1 MTAVAHREVE
11 RKYEFPEGAEARVD
25 WSALEGFTV
34 SAEPVEHR
42 MEAVYHDTQDMALG
56 RRLVALRR
64 RRGGADD
71 GWHVKF
77 HGPGGRHEL
86 QVPLLRT
93 PERMP
98 ASVRNL
104 LAGLTG
110 GQELR
115 PVATLR
121 TARTVHRLSDG
132 TGTEVAELAADVVE
146 AVDERT
152 GTARSWSEWEVELLD
167 GTVPEERQEQIFA
180 AVEAVVRAAG
190 GRPSTSRAK
199 IARALGQED
208 DDAGESGGQPQDGQ
222 ESKKDKRGKKDQQGK
237 KNKQGNKDQQGKK
250 KSGKKKDE
258 GATAGGANG
267 PEVLRAVLGE
277 LAEQL
282 VLWDFKVR
290 LDVPDAVHQMRVT
303 SRSLRSVLR
312 AARPFFEGSEAEE
325 LDAGLRELA
334 RTLSAARDA
343 EVTADLLTGRV
354 EALDGR
360 VDPAASESLR
370 QRAEE
375 QARTAAARVRR
386 HVTGRE
392 HLRLLA
398 DVQDVAA
405 APSLTEE
412 CARLSGREA
421 ADALVERSL
430 RKVVRVAGQDAA
442 AEPAGGPDSGP
453 DGGHRLEHLHDVRK
467 AVKRVRY
474 VDAVLDRTG
483 HRPGKRLRRAARDA
497 ENYQDELGRIM
508 DAAVVERWLADT
520 AAALRRAGDD
530 RYAVGALHG
539 AEVVRL
545 RAGAEGGADVVRV
558 LRSQLREDLG

>member
-25 WSALEGFTV
+25 WSRLEGCTI

-77 HGPGGRHEL
+77 HGPDGRHEL

-93 PERMP
+93 PDRMP

-121 TARTVHRLSDG
+121 TVRKVLRISDS
-132 TGTEVAELAADVVE
+132 TGTEVAELAVDVVD

-152 GTARSWSEWEVELLD
+152 GTARSWSEWEVEILE
-167 GTVPEERQEQIFA
+167 GTVPEERQEQVFA
-180 AVEAVVRAAG
+180 AVEAVVFAAG
-190 GRPSTSRAK
+190 GTPSSSRAK
-199 IARALGQED
+199 IARALGEED
-208 DDAGESGGQPQDGQ
+208 GAPAESDRRPHEGGEQPKGQ
-222 ESKKDKRGKKDQQGK
+222 EQQKSQKQQKGQKRKKDQK
-237 KNKQGNKDQQGKK
+237 GKK
-250 KSGKKKDE
+250 KGK
-258 GATAGGANG
+258 GTGGGAAGKAAG
-267 PEVLRAVLGE
+267 PDVLRAVLGE

-312 AARPFFEGSEAEE
+312 AAGPFFEGDAGTE
-325 LDAGLRELA
+325 LDARLRELA

-343 EVTADLLTGRV
+343 EVTAELLAGRV
-354 EALDGR
+354 EALGGR
-360 VDPAASESLR
+360 VEPGAAESLR
-370 QRAEE
+370 RRAGE
-375 QARTAAARVRR
+375 QARTVAAKVRR
-386 HVTGRE
+386 HVTGQE

-398 DVQDVAA
+398 DVQDLAA
-405 APSLTEE
+405 APPLTEE
-412 CARLSGREA
+412 CARLSGREVS
-421 ADALVERSL
+421 DALVHRAL
-430 RKVVRVAGQDAA
+430 RKVVRVAERGAEASTADGTDA
-442 AEPAGGPDSGP
+442 E
-453 DGGHRLEHLHDVRK
+453 HRLEHLHEVRK

-474 VDAVLDRTG
+474 VDDVLGRTG
-483 HRPGKRLRRAARDA
+483 HRPGKQLRRAARDA
-497 ENYQDELGRIM
+497 EDYQDELGRIM
-508 DAAVVERWLADT
+508 DAAVVEQWLAAT
-520 AAALRRAGDD
+520 AAALGRSGED

-539 AEVVRL
+539 AEIIRL
-545 RAGAEGGADVVRV
+545 RTGTDGGSEVVGV
-558 LRSQLREDLG
+558 LLSQLREDLA

>member
-1 MTAVAHREVE
+1 MTAGAQREVE

-25 WSALEGFTV
+25 WNRLEGCTV
-34 SAEPVEHR
+34 SADPVEHR

-77 HGPGGRHEL
+77 DGPGGRHEL

-93 PERMP
+93 PDRMP

-121 TARTVHRLSDG
+121 TVRQVRMISDS
-132 TGTEVAELAADVVE
+132 TGTDVAELAADVVE

-152 GTARSWSEWEVELLD
+152 GTARSWSEWEVEILD
-167 GTVPEERQEQIFA
+167 GTVPEERQEQLFA

-190 GRPSTSRAK
+190 GKPSTSRAK
-199 IARALGQED
+199 IARALGEED
-208 DDAGESGGQPQDGQ
+208 DDTPAEPDEQQQKQGKQGKPGQKTKNTEEQGKG
-222 ESKKDKRGKKDQQGK
+222 KKDKEKKDKGKKGK
-237 KNKQGNKDQQGKK
+237 KAGK
-250 KSGKKKDE
+250 E
-258 GATAGGANG
+258 PG
-267 PEVLRAVLGE
+267 PDVLRAVLGE

-312 AARPFFEGSEAEE
+312 AAAPLLDGDAAEE
-325 LDAGLRELA
+325 LDARLRELA
-334 RTLSAARDA
+334 RALSAARDA
-343 EVTADLLTGRV
+343 EVTAELLAGRV
-354 EALDGR
+354 AELDGR
-360 VDPAASESLR
+360 VEPAVAESLQR
-370 QRAEE
+370 RAEE
-375 QARTAAARVRR
+375 QARTAAGKVRR
-386 HVTGRE
+386 HVTGQE

-398 DVQDVAA
+398 DVQDFAA
-405 APSLTEE
+405 APPVTEE
-412 CARLSGREA
+412 CARLSGRDVS
-421 ADALVERSL
+421 DALVHRAL
-430 RKVVRVAGQDAA
+430 RKVVRVAEGVAEAERAGETGGQQ
-442 AEPAGGPDSGP
+442 
-453 DGGHRLEHLHDVRK
+453 RLEHLHDVRK

-474 VDAVLDRTG
+474 VDGVLDRTG
-483 HRPGKRLRRAARDA
+483 MRPGKQLRRAARDA
-497 ENYQDELGRIM
+497 EDYQDELGRIM
-508 DAAVVERWLADT
+508 DAAVVERWLAGT
-520 AAALRRAGDD
+520 ARALERSGED

-539 AEVVRL
+539 AEIVRL
-545 RAGAEGGADVVRV
+545 RAGTDGGADVVGV
-558 LRSQLREDLG
+558 LLSQLREDLA

>member
-11 RKYEFPEGAEARVD
+11 RKYEFPEGTEARVD
-25 WSALEGFTV
+25 WSGLEGCTV

-42 MEAVYHDTQDMALG
+42 MEAVYYDTQDMALG

-77 HGPGGRHEL
+77 HGPGGRHEV

-93 PERMP
+93 PDRMP

-121 TARTVHRLSDG
+121 TVRKVHLVSDS
-132 TGTEVAELAADVVE
+132 TGSGVAELAVDVVD

-152 GTARSWSEWEVELLD
+152 GTARSWSEWEVEIVD
-167 GTVPEERQEQIFA
+167 GAVPEERQEQIFA
-180 AVEAVVRAAG
+180 AIEAVVFAAG
-190 GRPSTSRAK
+190 GQPSTSRAK
-199 IARALGQED
+199 IARALGEED
-208 DDAGESGGQPQDGQ
+208 DDAPAESGRTQ
-222 ESKKDKRGKKDQQGK
+222 ENVDQKRQAEKAKKDKGKKGK
-237 KNKQGNKDQQGKK
+237 KAGKK
-250 KSGKKKDE
+250 EK
-258 GATAGGANG
+258 TAGEVAG
-267 PEVLRAVLGE
+267 PGVLRAVLRE
-277 LAEQL
+277 LGEQL

-312 AARPFFEGSEAEE
+312 AARPFFDGDAAEE
-325 LDAGLRELA
+325 LDARLRELA

-343 EVTADLLTGRV
+343 EVTAELLAGRV

-360 VDPAASESLR
+360 VEPAAAESLR
-370 QRAEE
+370 RRAEE
-375 QARTAAARVRR
+375 EARTAAAKVRR
-386 HVTGRE
+386 HVTGQE

-405 APSLTEE
+405 APPLTEE
-412 CARLSGREA
+412 CARLSGREIS
-421 ADALVERSL
+421 DALVHRAL
-430 RKVVRVAGQDAA
+430 RKVVRVAERGVEAG
-442 AEPAGGPDSGP
+442 PAGGTDAEQ
-453 DGGHRLEHLHDVRK
+453 RLEHLHEVRK

-474 VDAVLDRTG
+474 VDAVLGRTG
-483 HRPGKRLRRAARDA
+483 LRPGKQLRRAARDA
-497 ENYQDELGRIM
+497 EDYQDELGRIM
-508 DAAVVERWLADT
+508 DAAVVERWLAGT
-520 AAALRRAGDD
+520 AAALARSGDD

-545 RAGAEGGADVVRV
+545 RAGTDGGMDVVGV
-558 LRSQLREDLG
+558 LLSQLREDLA

>member
-25 WSALEGFTV
+25 WSALEGYTV
-34 SAEPVEHR
+34 SVEPVEHR
-42 MEAVYHDTQDMALG
+42 MEAVYHDTPDMALG

-77 HGPGGRHEL
+77 HGPDGRHEL

-93 PERMP
+93 PDRMP

-110 GQELR
+110 GQELL

-121 TARTVHRLSDG
+121 TVRKVHLISDSAG
-132 TGTEVAELAADVVE
+132 VEVAELAVDVVE

-167 GTVPEERQEQIFA
+167 GTAPVERQEQIFA
-180 AVEAVVRAAG
+180 AVEAVVFAAG
-190 GRPSTSRAK
+190 GKPSTSRAK
-199 IARALGQED
+199 IARALGEED
-208 DDAGESGGQPQDGQ
+208 DDAPAEPGRKQQDD
-222 ESKKDKRGKKDQQGK
+222 EQQ
-237 KNKQGNKDQQGKK
+237 QH
-250 KSGKKKDE
+250 KSGKKKDKS
-258 GATAGGANG
+258 GKKKDKKDKKAGKVAG
-267 PEVLRAVLGE
+267 PDVLRAVLGE

-312 AARPFFEGSEAEE
+312 AARPFFDGDAAEE
-325 LDAGLRELA
+325 LDARLRELA

-343 EVTADLLTGRV
+343 EVIAELLTGRV

-360 VDPAASESLR
+360 VGPAAAESLR
-370 QRAEE
+370 RRAEE
-375 QARTAAARVRR
+375 QARTAATRVRR
-386 HVTGRE
+386 HVTGQE
-392 HLRLLA
+392 HLRLLM
-398 DVQDVAA
+398 DVQDFAA
-405 APSLTEE
+405 APPLTEE
-412 CARLSGREA
+412 CAGLSGREVS
-421 ADALVERSL
+421 DALVDRAL
-430 RKVVRVAGQDAA
+430 RKVVRVAERGAGMEQ
-442 AEPAGGPDSGP
+442 AGGTGAEQ
-453 DGGHRLEHLHDVRK
+453 RLEHLHDVRK

-474 VDAVLDRTG
+474 VDAVLGRTG
-483 HRPGKRLRRAARDA
+483 FRPGKRLRRAARDA
-497 ENYQDELGRIM
+497 EDYQDELGRIM
-508 DAAVVERWLADT
+508 DAAVVERWLAGT
-520 AAALRRAGDD
+520 AAALGRSGED

-545 RAGAEGGADVVRV
+545 RAGTDGGADVVGV
-558 LRSQLREDLG
+558 LLSQLREDLA

>member
-25 WSALEGFTV
+25 WSTLEGYTV

-42 MEAVYHDTQDMALG
+42 MEAVYHDTEDMALG

-77 HGPGGRHEL
+77 QGADGRHEL

-93 PERMP
+93 PDRMP

-121 TARTVHRLSDG
+121 TVRQVHRISDS
-132 TGTEVAELAADVVE
+132 TGAAVAELAVDVVD

-180 AVEAVVRAAG
+180 AVEAVVFAAG
-190 GRPSTSRAK
+190 GKPSTSRAK
-199 IARALGQED
+199 IARALGED
-208 DDAGESGGQPQDGQ
+208 DDAPAGPGRKQDEKQPEGR
-222 ESKKDKRGKKDQQGK
+222 SGKKAGSGTKNK
-237 KNKQGNKDQQGKK
+237 KNKKNKNKAGRKGKP
-250 KSGKKKDE
+250 
-258 GATAGGANG
+258 AGG
-267 PEVLRAVLGE
+267 PDVLRAVLGE

-282 VLWDFKVR
+282 VLWDFRVR

-312 AARPFFEGSEAEE
+312 AAEPFFDGAAAEE
-325 LDAGLRELA
+325 LDARLRELA

-343 EVTADLLTGRV
+343 EVTAELLAGRV
-354 EALDGR
+354 EALEGR
-360 VDPAASESLR
+360 VGPAAAESLR

-375 QARTAAARVRR
+375 EARTAAAKVRR
-386 HVTGRE
+386 HVTGQE

-398 DVQDVAA
+398 DVQDFAA
-405 APSLTEE
+405 RPPLTEE
-412 CARLSGREA
+412 CTRLSGREV
-421 ADALVERSL
+421 ADAVVHRAL
-430 RKVVRVAGQDAA
+430 RKVVRVAEAELAGAPGGEGQ
-442 AEPAGGPDSGP
+442 
-453 DGGHRLEHLHDVRK
+453 LEHLHDVRK

-474 VDAVLDRTG
+474 VDAVLGRTG
-483 HRPGKRLRRAARDA
+483 HRPGKQLRRAARDA
-497 ENYQDELGRIM
+497 EDYQDELGRIL
-508 DAAVVERWLADT
+508 DAAVVERWLAGT
-520 AAALRRAGDD
+520 AAALGRSGAD

-539 AEVVRL
+539 AEVLRL
-545 RAGAEGGADVVRV
+545 RAGTDGGADVVGV
-558 LRSQLREDLG
+558 LLSQLREDLA